1 MIPMLTQLSC
11 LIFGWIRYRRE
22 ANQLKTQQ
30 LDDDQI
36 DWLTHKG
43 AARPDYISYFDP
55 TVEFYTVDV
64 IKYLRA
70 EREQLARQRRG
81 VKEE

>member
-1 MIPMLTQLSC
+1 MRQL
-11 LIFGWIRYRRE
+11 RE
-22 ANQLKTQQ
+22 
-30 LDDDQI
+30 DEI

-55 TVEFYTVDV
+55 TVEYYTVDV

-70 EREQLARQRRG
+70 EREKYKTRHRRG
-81 VKEE
+81 IEKKSSILFD